1 MHTAQIQHV
10 GKLIDVDGAVGPA
23 VDWSQPSAGE
33 AKLNTRMQSW
43 MSFNSL
49 DPSKQCKS

>member
-10 GKLIDVDGAVGPA
+10 GKLINVDGTVGPA

-33 AKLNTRMQSW
+33 AKLNARLQ
-43 MSFNSL
+43 
-49 DPSKQCKS
+49 